1 MKRSELLK
9 ILRKHGCYFYKNG
22 TNHEQWKNSAGEQF
36 SVPRHSS
43 QDLPKYL
50 AESILKQAGIK

>member
-9 ILRKHGCYFYKNG
+9 ILRKHGCYFSENG
-22 TNHEQWKNSAGEQF
+22 SNHEKWKNPAGKQF
-36 SVPRHSS
+36 TVPRHSG